1 MLAASFRAAFAFV
14 PVSQQHFR
22 PLWRSTVTATG
33 LFVSLS
39 LVIFGAALSSGFPT
53 GLEPEAEVRAL
64 LERQQNAWNRHDL
77 EGFMAGYWKSEEL
90 TFFSG
95 GSVTCGWQPTL
106 DRYRQRYQ
114 SEGSEMG
121 KLEFRNLRIEMLGSD
136 AAFVRG
142 KYHLTL
148 SKGETTSGK
157 TPHGIFT
164 LIVRRLPEG
173 WRVVHDHT
181 SAVE

>member
-1 MLAASFRAAFAFV
+1 
-14 PVSQQHFR
+14 
-22 PLWRSTVTATG
+22 
-33 LFVSLS
+33 VSL
-39 LVIFGAALSSGFPT
+39 FGSFLSVGVVVLGVGLSSALASGP
-53 GLEPEAEVRAL
+53 EPRAEVRAL

-77 EGFMAGYWKSEEL
+77 DGFMAGYWKSEEL
-90 TFFSG
+90 TFYSG
-95 GSVTCGWQPTL
+95 GSVTRGWQPTL

-142 KYHLTL
+142 EYHLTM
-148 SKGETTSGK
+148 SKGETPSGK

-164 LIVRRLPEG
+164 LIVRHLPEG